1 MSSSL
6 AVEQHGP
13 RSTASVAPQWRR
25 FIALGAVL
33 IVVGVFALGDVV
45 LASLVSVILIG
56 AAMLVGGVFQ
66 LIHAAATKRNWGS
79 FVFGLLSGLLYVI
92 AGTFVM
98 REPVRG
104 SIVITLFILMCLVA
118 GGVLRSVIALRHREL
133 PGWWLMLV
141 GGLLSVILGIMLYRA
156 LPWSGLWVLGLLVGV
171 ELVVQGVSWL
181 QFGLGLRKLRT

>member
-25 FIALGAVL
+25 FIALGEVL
-33 IVVGVFALGDVV
+33 IVVGVLALGDVV

-79 FVFGLLSGLLYVI
+79 FV
-92 AGTFVM
+92 FVM

-133 PGWWLMLV
+133 PGWWLMLI